1 MAGDVRRSGG
11 QWHAVG
17 IGTPWAVRRLR
28 IRATWPS
35 HLLRTAARVLAAL
48 RSDQRSH
55 RRLGVRAQ
63 WVRRVR

>member
-17 IGTPWAVRRLR
+17 NGTPRAVRRLR

-35 HLLRTAARVLAAL
+35 HLLRTAARVLA
-48 RSDQRSH
+48 
-55 RRLGVRAQ
+55 VTAQ
-63 WVRRVR
+63 